1 MPKHGVHGVEHRVSL
16 SHPAMDSSFLRMHT
30 LISGLGDLNWSLN
43 GWTAFTLVAEI
54 LSLLTIPSVLLQRR
68 GQSLS
73 ALAWILCLI
82 GLPFFGVLL
91 WWGLGRSHLKR
102 KRRKRRTASLSVTRG
117 FVTLRPPGVEDEGGA
132 ALFPALRFPEEDAG
146 GIFPAVKGNRA
157 RLLVDGAQTYT
168 ALQEMILSARHHAH
182 LLFYIWQKDA
192 TGRYF
197 RDLLA
202 ERARAGV
209 QVRVLLDAMGAGGA
223 AGRFMDPLREA
234 GGRVAVFMPTRYL
247 RRSLS
252 LNFRNHRKI
261 AVVDGGFGYTGGLNI
276 GDEYMGE
283 WRDMGLRLAGP
294 AVSQLQ
300 EVFLDDWYFATGE
313 TCADPAYFEGATIPP
328 GGGEG
333 VPATCAMLAGGPDT
347 IDNPT
352 LDTFFMGITMS
363 SERVWITTPYLAPS
377 PDVLT
382 ALRTASYR
390 GVDVRLLVPRRS
402 DSRLVQLAGRS
413 FYPALLRAG
422 VRVYEYLPAVLHGKT
437 WIFDREHL
445 AIGSA
450 NLDNRSF
457 KLNFEITCFL
467 RSAEAAAEMAALYER
482 DLAHA
487 EEILF
492 DPFERRGT
500 WTQIKESAANLLGPL
515 L

>member
-1 MPKHGVHGVEHRVSL
+1 
-16 SHPAMDSSFLRMHT
+16 MHT
-30 LISGLGDLNWSLN
+30 LISSLQNLSWSLN
-43 GWTAFTLVAEI
+43 GWTAFTLVAE
-54 LSLLTIPSVLLQRR
+54 LLAFLTIPSVLLQRK

-73 ALAWILCLI
+73 ALSWILCLI
-82 GLPFFGVLL
+82 GLPFFGVLF
-91 WWGLGRSHLKR
+91 WWGLGRTHLER
-102 KRRKRRTASLSVTRG
+102 KRRKRRTARLKVTKG
-117 FVTLRPPGVEDEGGA
+117 FVTLRPADATEEQAGEF
-132 ALFPALRFPEEDAG
+132 LSSFRFPAEDAG
-146 GIFPAVKGNRA
+146 GIFPPVKGNRA

-168 ALQEMILSARHHAH
+168 ALQEMIRSARHHAH
-182 LLFYIWQKDA
+182 FLFYIWQKDA

-252 LNFRNHRKI
+252 VNFRNHRKI
-261 AVVDGGFGYTGGLNI
+261 AIVDGRLGYTGGLNI
-276 GDEYMGE
+276 GDEYMGD
-283 WRDMGLRLAGP
+283 WRDMGLRLSGAV
-294 AVSQLQ
+294 VSQLQ

-313 TCADPAYFEGATIPP
+313 NCAEAAYFPVLVKDQ
-328 GGGEG
+328 GEPAG
-333 VPATCAMLAGGPDT
+333 DAQGLPATCAMLAGGPDT
-347 IDNPT
+347 RDNPT
-352 LDTFFMGITMS
+352 LDAFFMGITLS
-363 SERVWITTPYLAPS
+363 RERVWITTPYLAPG

-382 ALRTASYR
+382 ALRTAGYR

-402 DSRLVQLAGRS
+402 DNPIVQLAGRS

-422 VRVYEYLPAVLHGKT
+422 VRVYEYLPGVLHGKT
-437 WIFDREHL
+437 WVFDRDHV

-467 RSAEAAAEMAALYER
+467 KGPEITQEMATIFER
-482 DLAHA
+482 DLAHS
-487 EEILF
+487 EEITL
-492 DPFERRGT
+492 PRFEKRGS
-500 WTQIKESAANLLGPL
+500 WTELKEAAANLLGPL